1 MAPAPWGA
9 PQRLHTNRPANERS
23 ARQEREPHCVQTD
36 DIANRSVI
44 DRSHPWLELQA
55 VEAWIQSS
63 CVFHHLTLSLRLG
76 EHTAILGPNGSGK
89 STLVRLIDRSI
100 HPVVKPKSHLRLFGS
115 VLPRQWELRQRI
127 GLVSTELEQH
137 IPPGVLVRDLV
148 LASFFGAVGL
158 RRDQQPSD
166 AQRQRVD
173 QLLVSLNLR
182 DLACAPFRQLS
193 DGQRRRALIA
203 RALAHQ
209 PQVLVLDEPT
219 NALDLKAKHDLLASL
234 RRLSRDDT
242 TLVVITH
249 QVETLIPEIN
259 RVVCLKNGA
268 LVDDGP
274 SDQILT
280 GPKLSALFDTPL
292 QVISAGGYR
301 QVLPLT

>member
-1 MAPAPWGA
+1 M
-9 PQRLHTNRPANERS
+9 QNKRPANERS
-23 ARQEREPHCVQTD
+23 ARQEREPHCEQTE
-36 DIANRSVI
+36 DIENNSVT
-44 DRSHPWLELQA
+44 DHRHPWLELQA

-100 HPVVKPKSHLRLFGS
+100 HPVVKPESHLRLFGS

-127 GLVSTELEQH
+127 GLVSAELEQR
-137 IPPGVLVRDLV
+137 IPPGVQVRDLV
-148 LASFFGAVGL
+148 LAAFFGAVGL
-158 RRDQQPSD
+158 RKDQQPSD
-166 AQRQRVD
+166 AQETRVD
-173 QLLVSLNLR
+173 SLLDSL
-182 DLACAPFRQLS
+182 DLGELAQTPFKQLS

-209 PQVLVLDEPT
+209 PEVLVLDEPT
-219 NALDLKAKHDLLASL
+219 NALDLKAKNELLAAL

-249 QVETLIPEIN
+249 QVETLIPEIS
-259 RVVCLKNGA
+259 RVVCLKQGA

-301 QVLPLT
+301 QVMPLS